1 MLRTQM
7 SVRDLRMHLGYVPVS
22 HKKGAHRCGSG
33 LRVEMT
39 LVGNCP
45 EPCAP
50 VLLPTAA
57 NRHPRGR
64 KSGL

>member
-22 HKKGAHRCGSG
+22 HKKGAHRCDSG
-33 LRVEMT
+33 LKVEMA

-45 EPCAP
+45 EP
-50 VLLPTAA
+50 
-57 NRHPRGR
+57 
-64 KSGL
+64 